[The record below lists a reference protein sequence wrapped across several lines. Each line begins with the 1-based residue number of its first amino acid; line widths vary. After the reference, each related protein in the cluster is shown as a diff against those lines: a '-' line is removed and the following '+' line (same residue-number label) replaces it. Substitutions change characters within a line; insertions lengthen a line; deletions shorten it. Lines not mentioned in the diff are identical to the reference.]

1 MPPVAPE
8 AVRWSRRAL
17 PGTSRGVRATDDAG
31 AARTAP
37 RAARTAPR
45 GARTGI
51 RGGRGILR
59 PGALRAAR
67 AGAGSR
73 TRRGVLVI
81 CHESMVT
88 GATP

>member
-1 MPPVAPE
+1 G
-8 AVRWSRRAL
+8 
-17 PGTSRGVRATDDAG
+17 PGDI
-31 AARTAP
+31 
-37 RAARTAPR
+37 RAADGARVGRDAPA
-45 GARTGI
+45 ARTGI

-59 PGALRAAR
+59 PGAPRRAR

>member
-1 MPPVAPE
+1 
-8 AVRWSRRAL
+8 
-17 PGTSRGVRATDDAG
+17 GGVRATDGAG
-31 AARTAP
+31 AARTDP
-37 RAARTAPR
+37 R
-45 GARTGI
+45 ARTGI
-51 RGGRGILR
+51 RGRRGILR

-88 GATP
+88 GAAP

>member
-8 AVRWSRRAL
+8 TVRWSRRGLSGA
-17 PGTSRGVRATDDAG
+17 SRGVRATDGAG
-31 AARTAP
+31 
-37 RAARTAPR
+37 AARTAPR